1 MKSLSQY
8 DIRNLFQ
15 QSLQSFVLVSE
26 AGIVK
31 DINLQA
37 EKLLGYHRLE
47 MLNKSISLFLSTPSE
62 LLQRIVL
69 MENGNFSGLKL
80 EVQFIPKNGS
90 KLWIELLI
98 NKYPSENGNVC
109 LMALHDISGHIQLEK
124 EFVENQKRISNFGYL
139 TSHTLRL
146 PIANIMGLSSLFDE
160 EGIDQENKKELIANL
175 KTSAFQL
182 NEAVHQLNNVIHSL
196 KSFNEKRTF
205 YKPGRRPSLIML
217 VDDDIINNFVNKKL
231 IQKFDPRI
239 NVVDLTSG
247 QQAITKLQSG
257 LIIPD
262 ILFLD
267 LSMPIFDGWRFLDE
281 LQKQPISDCRVIL
294 LCTTIASNDVLR
306 ASQYPFVIDIVEKPM
321 NIEKLQTLIYPE
333 QE

>member
-1 MKSLSQY
+1 
-8 DIRNLFQ
+8 
-15 QSLQSFVLVSE
+15 
-26 AGIVK
+26 
-31 DINLQA
+31 
-37 EKLLGYHRLE
+37 
-47 MLNKSISLFLSTPSE
+47 MLNKSLSEFLTSPAEFSQK
-62 LLQRIVL
+62 LLL
-69 MENGNFSGLKL
+69 METGHSNGFKL
-80 EVQFIPKNGS
+80 ESQFIAKNGV
-90 KLWIELLI
+90 KLWIEVLV
-98 NKYPSENGNVC
+98 NKYAIVSESLC
-109 LMALHDISGHIQLEK
+109 LIALHDISGHIQLEK
-124 EFVENQKRISNFGYL
+124 EFADNQKRLSDFGYL

-160 EGIDQENKKELIANL
+160 EGLDQHNKSELIANL

-196 KSFNEKRTF
+196 KYFNEKRTF
-205 YKPGRRPSLIML
+205 YKTGRRPGLIML

-231 IQKFDPRI
+231 IQKFDSTI

-257 LIIPD
+257 LITPD

-281 LQKQPISDCRVIL
+281 LQKQPIHDCRVIL
-294 LCTTIASNDVLR
+294 LCTTITSNDILR
-306 ASQYPFVIDIVEKPM
+306 ASQYQFVVDVVEKPM
-321 NIEKLQTLIYPE
+321 NIEKLQTLIYPD